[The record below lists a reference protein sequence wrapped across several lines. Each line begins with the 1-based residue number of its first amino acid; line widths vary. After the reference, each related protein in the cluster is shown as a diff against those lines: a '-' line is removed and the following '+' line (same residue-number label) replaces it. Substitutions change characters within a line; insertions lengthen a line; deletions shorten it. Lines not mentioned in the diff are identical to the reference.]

1 MFSYMCLISIGII
14 LYQPYLILINGLLSN
29 EYGLTIWFSQ
39 DELMLITH
47 QSIMTTTNDYAHVWL
62 CSECSCLTLGGI
74 CWLDTHLVRCI
85 ETHLFSFRCS
95 RHVVSVK
102 DPLDAIH
109 IHVAYIYVN
118 TMYKLMLWVKF
129 EDLDLRFNLRITK
142 IYSEKHIGILSF
154 FKIGFVFAK
163 KSY

>member
-1 MFSYMCLISIGII
+1 MSHFAMHHITMHCTVDVFLHASNFHWNNTISA
-14 LYQPYLILINGLLSN
+14 LFDSDKGLLSN

-102 DPLDAIH
+102 DALDAIY
-109 IHVAYIYVN
+109 IPVAYIYVN
-118 TMYKLMLWVKF
+118 KTLCVIF
-129 EDLDLRFNLRITK
+129 
-142 IYSEKHIGILSF
+142 
-154 FKIGFVFAK
+154 
-163 KSY
+163 